1 MSARVKAV
9 QTGDCLILSANGE
22 DKQVFL
28 AYIQVPR
35 ITEPF
40 GFAAREYLRKF
51 ALNKPVRYR
60 ALYEV
65 NGREHGDASS
75 PVFNSLVEHMLQQG
89 WGQLRNDAS
98 SRPGFTPQLGERLEA
113 AQQEAQTKHLGI
125 WSEKLPK
132 PTVHLLTDVPADVYG
147 SGRKVPAIVE
157 KVQNGDRVILR
168 AMFRDDEHF
177 VGLAFLGGIRTR
189 PSTTATGTDGTAS
202 TLSAAAVSAVEARL
216 LQREVRVIFHAP
228 HNTGHPLVTLVHP
241 QGDIAQLLV
250 GLGLAEVQQTPQIG
264 SENVLALRNAQQDAM
279 TKGVGMWKAA
289 ALQKQAQSQ
298 QFAHL
303 PKEGTVIKVVSADT
317 FVVDGQSLQL
327 SSVRAPRKGENPE
340 GAQDAREFARKLL
353 IGQKVKISV
362 DGSSSHGPAGSESH
376 PEEPRVT
383 LSFGPGFSKNAGL
396 EIIRAGWATTLHHRR
411 DDLARSP
418 FYDEFVAAEEKAEKS
433 QLGIFKKANKKGAQP
448 RATQDASESVVR
460 ARAYLA
466 SLQRR
471 GSFPA
476 VVDFVISAGRLRLN
490 VPSENC
496 TIVTVLDGARAPGA
510 GAPFSEEA
518 LAFVN
523 REWNQRD
530 VTCSVR
536 SVDKTGAFVS
546 TVSIGRRSLANDL
559 VERGLAKV
567 FGSAHPELEDAED
580 VAQSKRLGVWSIE
593 EPESSASATAPESTT
608 PSSASAAATSAS
620 TPASTTSAP
629 VYKDAVIA
637 HVTPSE
643 IFVRLAQQES
653 KHRQLQ
659 SALREFFTAAA
670 NASARSFKSRP
681 QRRTP
686 VVDAKTYERAIVT
699 AVRASSCE
707 VDFIDTGAKETRDV
721 SELLPL
727 PPQFGIGGDAKVPA
741 LAQAITLQYVHRP
754 VKFYT
759 DAFVEYV
766 EKYVGKPVVVYGN
779 TILLAD
785 SKSAGDSLNYRLV
798 AAGLASVPVADANEE
813 QAQRAIEAQEE
824 AQHNR
829 VGMWEYGDPREDD
842 DM

>member
-9 QTGDCLILSANGE
+9 QTGDCLILNINGE

-51 ALNKPVRYR
+51 ALNKPIRYR
-60 ALYEV
+60 ALYDV

-89 WGQLRNDAS
+89 WGELRNDAS
-98 SRPGFTPQLGERLEA
+98 SRPGFTPQLGERLEN

-125 WSEKLPK
+125 WSEKTPK

-177 VGLAFLGGIRTR
+177 VGPAFVGGIRTR

-202 TLSAAAVSAVEARL
+202 SLNAAAISAVEARL
-216 LQREVRVIFHAP
+216 LQREVRAIFHAP
-228 HNTGHPLVTLVHP
+228 HNSGHPLVTLVHP

-279 TKGVGMWKAA
+279 AKGVGMWKAA
-289 ALQKQAQSQ
+289 ALQKQAQNQ

-303 PKEGTVIKVVSADT
+303 RKEGTVTKVVSADT
-317 FVVDGQSLQL
+317 FVVDGDSVQL

-340 GAQDAREFARKLL
+340 GALDAREFARKLL

-362 DGSSSHGPAGSESH
+362 DGSSSFGPGGTDSQ

-396 EIIRAGWATTLHHRR
+396 EIIRAGWATALHHRR

-418 FYDEFVAAEEKAEKS
+418 FYDEFVAAEEKAEKN
-433 QLGIFKKANKKGAQP
+433 QVGIFKKANKKGAQP
-448 RATQDASESVVR
+448 RSVQDASESVVR

-530 VTCSVR
+530 VSCSVR

-546 TVSIGRRSLANDL
+546 TVSIGKRSLAHDL

-580 VAQSKRLGVWSIE
+580 VAQSKRVGVWSVE
-593 EPESSASATAPESTT
+593 EPETSEPAP
-608 PSSASAAATSAS
+608 AAAAATTA
-620 TPASTTSAP
+620 TATSAASVAP
-629 VYKDAVIA
+629 AAGAPKPTYQDAVIA
-637 HVTPSE
+637 HVTPNE

-659 SALREFFTAAA
+659 SALREFFTAAV

-707 VDFIDTGAKETRDV
+707 VDFIDTGAKKTRDV

-727 PPQFGIGGDAKVPA
+727 PPQFGIGGDAKIPA
-741 LAQAITLQYVHRP
+741 LAQPITLQFVHRP
-754 VKFYT
+754 VKFYAG
-759 DAFVEYV
+759 AFVEYV

-785 SKSAGDSLNYRLV
+785 SKSADDSLNYRLV

-813 QAQRAIEAQEE
+813 QAQRAIEAQED